1 MQNQEECSLEERL
14 VDIYFYIPENK
25 SVDSRVSTVDTV
37 KKANYL
43 HTLYLLTFYTAATGA
58 TISERKH
65 VSHSS

>member
-25 SVDSRVSTVDTV
+25 SVDSSVSTQL
-37 KKANYL
+37 KAHNL

-58 TISERKH
+58 TISERKQ